1 MDKRNYGLWMILIFN
16 FEREIKM
23 STKLRNKNIISL
35 DIIKNNKVISKITIN
50 QISDLAEAL
59 LIIEQLYLLKYEIAY
74 YDIIKLLKFID

>member
-1 MDKRNYGLWMILIFN
+1 
-16 FEREIKM
+16 M